1 MRRILLA
8 LLVVILPICDLAAQ
22 LPVLPQ
28 DLAVRVWNK
37 QQGLPDDSV
46 TSLLQ
51 THDGYLW
58 IGTAG
63 GLVRFDGVRF
73 VPMSPYTLRSNTVI
87 SVTALCEDSS
97 GRLWIGTQ
105 GDGLLCYAD
114 GAMRRFHGK
123 GERLDTTV
131 NSIAEDTAGD
141 IWIGMPGGLA
151 RLEAGRIARFT
162 AKDGLPNDF
171 VSSVHVARSGTVWI
185 TTRAGMCQ
193 FKNGRIYPY
202 VFQTDSPSRSP
213 EYLGIYED
221 RQGNLWAF
229 GDTYLVNLKDRKYL
243 NHFGSGDLTSS
254 TRIWS
259 LCEGRRGELW
269 IGTSGKGLY
278 CFVENQFI
286 PVTLRSGGLTS
297 DVRALCEDRE
307 GNLWL
312 GTHGGGVVRLQ
323 PRNMRWLE
331 TAAGLPNRPATCLAF
346 GVNGNAWIGFER
358 DGLFTGA
365 GETFQRPPAPT
376 GWEFQSLVSSVATA
390 HDGSLWV
397 GTPGAGLYRIADK
410 TTTHFTTANGL
421 ADNRVLAVASDDDGA
436 VWVGTEAGTLHQF
449 KSGWPTS
456 YNIKAGLPVEPITT
470 LLSVGKKLWIGFEN
484 GEVGRLSTGVF
495 RTVLESV
502 SLGGKA
508 VRSLH
513 QDAAGRVWIGTA
525 GGRLGCLTKEHFIS
539 WDLNLSA
546 PEHAILGILN
556 DDEGNLWISTSSAV
570 YHVAQNEIK
579 EALTVQVALRPQ
591 LLYKGEL
598 SLGPLPNYGCPRAVQ
613 APDGKLWFAL
623 ATGIAVFDLRAPIAG
638 LTPPPVLI
646 EKIVVDKK
654 TVCSIPSAHPHLPHD
669 DSETT
674 KFPSDMDRLD
684 IHFTALNFSAPEKTR
699 FRYRLEGYESD
710 WVTSDSIRAV
720 SYGKLPYGPHRFRV
734 QAGLEGGSWFN
745 NEASFSFVI
754 PIPFWRTGF
763 AVTISLIVGVVLIG
777 GAARMVSNRLLRRR
791 LAALAAQQAMERE
804 RMRIAQDMHDEIGSK
819 LTKISFMSERAI
831 GELQGHEPV
840 AKRLD
845 SIARTTRDLLQSL
858 DEIVWAVNPHNDTL
872 EHLAAYLGQY
882 ATEYL
887 QNTAVDC
894 ELRIARGLPNY
905 PLSAEARHNIFLAFE
920 ESLNNALKHG
930 RPSRIQIDMMVEGS
944 RFIMRI
950 EDNGCGFDSV
960 AATSRPATPGQR
972 GGYGLRNMRER
983 VAAVGGQFELRSQQG
998 KGTVVSFSVP
1008 LTAKAILMRKK

>member
-1 MRRILLA
+1 MRRILLV
-8 LLVVILPICDLAAQ
+8 LLVAILPIDAFGAQ

-73 VPMSPYTLRSNTVI
+73 VPMSPYTLRSNAVI
-87 SVTALCEDSS
+87 SITALCEDSS
-97 GRLWIGTQ
+97 GRLWVGTQ
-105 GDGLLCYAD
+105 GDGLLCYAN
-114 GAMRRFHGK
+114 GTLRRFHGK
-123 GERLDTTV
+123 GVRLDETI
-131 NSIAEDTAGD
+131 NSVAEDAAGD

-151 RLEAGRIARFT
+151 RLASGQITRFT
-162 AKDGLPNDF
+162 ARDGLPNDF

-278 CFVENQFI
+278 CFVDNQFL

-331 TAAGLPNRPATCLAF
+331 MDAGLPNRPATCLAF
-346 GVNGNAWIGFER
+346 GAEGRAWIGFER
-358 DGLFTGA
+358 DGLFTGE
-365 GETFQRPPAPT
+365 ETFQRPPAPT

-390 HDGSLWV
+390 ADGSLWV
-397 GTPGAGLYRIADK
+397 GTPGAGLYRISNKNTA
-410 TTTHFTTANGL
+410 HFTTANGL
-421 ADNRVLAVASDDDGA
+421 ADNRVLAVASDADGA
-436 VWVGTEAGTLHQF
+436 VWAGTAAGTLHRF
-449 KSGWPTS
+449 KSGWPAS
-456 YNIKAGLPVEPITT
+456 FGLDAGLPAEPVTT
-470 LLSVGKKLWIGFEN
+470 LLATGKNLWIGFET
-484 GEVGRLSTGVF
+484 GELGEFSNKTF
-495 RTVLESV
+495 RTTLNAG
-502 SLGGKA
+502 SLGGKSI
-508 VRSLH
+508 RSLYL
-513 QDAAGRVWIGTA
+513 DAAGRLWIGTA
-525 GGRLGCLTKEHFIS
+525 GGLLGCWTKGHLVS
-539 WDLNLSA
+539 WNLNLSA
-546 PEHAILGILN
+546 PEYAILGILS
-556 DDEGNLWISTSSAV
+556 DEEGNLWLSTSSAV
-570 YHVAQNEIK
+570 YHLAQNEIAD
-579 EALTVQVALRPQ
+579 ALAGRTPLRPQ
-591 LLYKGEL
+591 MLYKGEVA
-598 SLGPLPNYGCPRAVQ
+598 LGPLPHYGWPRAMK

-623 ATGIAVFDLRAPIAG
+623 ATGIAVFDLRAPLAG

-646 EKIVVDKK
+646 EKIVVDKQ
-654 TVCSIPSAHPHLPHD
+654 TVCAIPSAHPNLPHEK
-669 DSETT
+669 SEPAR
-674 KFPSDMDRLD
+674 FPSDMGKLE

-763 AVTISLIVGVVLIG
+763 AVTIYMIVAIVLIG
-777 GAARMVSNRLLRRR
+777 GAARMVSNRILRRR

-819 LTKISFMSERAI
+819 LTKISFMSERAM

-887 QNTAVDC
+887 QNTSVEC

-905 PLSAEARHNIFLAFE
+905 PLSAEARHNLFLAFE

-930 RPSRIQIDMMVEGS
+930 RPSRIQIDMTVEGKH
-944 RFIMRI
+944 FIMRI
-950 EDNGCGFDSV
+950 EDNGCGFDSDE
-960 AATSRPATPGQR
+960 AFSQPRPPGQR

-983 VAAVGGQFELRSQQG
+983 LAAVGGQFDLMSHPG